1 MGGSTLTSSLIV
13 RLLDQVTGPA
23 RKVGAA
29 LVGLNRTANGVS
41 GSFGARLGA
50 AIERNNDALDRSRGR
65 MVDAIGGFYALKA
78 AIGAPIMKATEF
90 ESKMLDIA
98 QKADLSDAAIAK
110 LRGRILAMSKDL
122 GASSSAMALSIDDLL
137 GKGMSP
143 DDAMAIIGPITKTAA
158 AYRAVSAEIASASF
172 SVMDNLKVPA
182 EDVAKALDIMAQAGK
197 DGAFE
202 LKDMSTEF
210 PALTARAQAL
220 GMKGTDAV
228 ARLSAALQI
237 ARKGAGTSAEAA
249 NNVANLM
256 QKVISPETTKKFKS
270 FGIDIRS
277 ELKKTQAAGGDV
289 FEMIANETIKATKG
303 DLSKIGD
310 IFQDAQVQGAL
321 LPLIQNLKEYQKIRD
336 DAGKANGVVDDDFE
350 RRIKTSQGALDRFNS
365 SMERLAVSVGN
376 ALLPLVQLTDNF
388 TVLAN
393 KLTTFSEKYPGLTRN
408 VVSAAASLIAFRVAT
423 SALSFVGLLG
433 RGGAL
438 SMLALGFN
446 TVGRAA
452 IGATRAVR
460 SAVGLQTAL
469 GAMSGM
475 RLTGIQTVAVALRA
489 MVFAVPGVSA
499 IASALGAI
507 GATLA
512 TISAPAWGLIALGVA
527 AVAGAGLLVYK
538 YWDRL
543 SSFIGGFARRI
554 GDGLASAYGSFRG
567 WVRGMV
573 GNIAEYYGADA
584 KAAQDAFDRVTDF
597 SAVMKRISALFDGV
611 KAKLVEFKDYLLSF
625 FHREVLGDDQKA
637 AFSKAGYDL
646 ADSMIN
652 AVKAAFDGLV
662 EWFRSLPSRILAAIG
677 KIDISSLIDF
687 GSIRAKFMTS
697 LGFGASDPAPAA
709 APSNGDRTVGHRA
722 KGGPVWPGSSFLVG
736 ENGPER
742 FTPPTQGAISP
753 ASGTSKSSISLGP
766 FHFHGAF
773 GSTAELQQA
782 VTNGIADAL
791 GQTLRGVHSDSGAWS

>member
-1 MGGSTLTSSLIV
+1 MAGSTLTSSLVV
-13 RLLDQVTGPA
+13 RLLDQVTSPA

-29 LVGLNRTANGVS
+29 LVGLNRTAHGVS
-41 GSFGARLGA
+41 GSFGTRLGA
-50 AIERNNDALDRSRGR
+50 AIERNNDALDKSRGR

-110 LRGRILAMSKDL
+110 LRARILAMSKDL

-158 AYRAVSAEIASASF
+158 AYRAVSADVASASF

-182 EDVAKALDIMAQAGK
+182 EEVAKALDIMAQAGK

-202 LKDMSTEF
+202 LKDMATEF

-220 GMKGTDAV
+220 GMKGTAAV
-228 ARLSAALQI
+228 TRLAAALQI

-270 FGIDIRS
+270 FGIDIRG

-303 DLSKIGD
+303 DLAKIGD

-336 DAGKANGVVDDDFE
+336 DAAKANGVVDDDFE
-350 RRIKTSQGALDRFNS
+350 RRMKTSQGALDRFNS
-365 SMERLAVSVGN
+365 SMERLSVSVGN
-376 ALLPLVQLTDNF
+376 ALLPLVQLTDN
-388 TVLAN
+388 
-393 KLTTFSEKYPGLTRN
+393 LTALTNRLTAFSEKYPALTRN
-408 VVSAAASLIAFRVAT
+408 IVSAAASMIAFKVAT
-423 SALSFVGLLG
+423 SALTFVGLLG

-438 SMLALGFN
+438 SMLSLGFN

-460 SAVGLQTAL
+460 QAVGLQAAL
-469 GAMSGM
+469 GAMSGQK
-475 RLTGIQTVAVALRA
+475 LTGLQTLATALRA
-489 MVFAVPGVSA
+489 MVFAVPGVGA
-499 IASALGAI
+499 IASALSAI
-507 GATLA
+507 GAALA
-512 TISAPAWGLIALGVA
+512 TISAPVWGLIAIAVA
-527 AVAGAGLLVYK
+527 ALAAAGALLWK
-538 YWDRL
+538 YWDRV
-543 SSFIGGFARRI
+543 SSVVSGFASRLGQELAPAIALIQPAIDLLSPAIRAL
-554 GDGLASAYGSFRG
+554 GDGFEWAKQKVSDFVGWLGSFF
-567 WVRGMV
+567 
-573 GNIAEYYGADA
+573 N
-584 KAAQDAFDRVTDF
+584 
-597 SAVMKRISALFDGV
+597 
-611 KAKLVEFKDYLLSF
+611 
-625 FHREVLGDDQKA
+625 REVLSDDQKA
-637 AFSKAGYDL
+637 AYAKAGSDL
-646 ADSMIN
+646 ADGMIN
-652 AVKAAFDGLV
+652 SVKAAFDGLV
-662 EWFRSLPSRILAAIG
+662 EWFRSLPSRIVNAIG
-677 KIDISSLIDF
+677 SIDLTGLIHWPSPPGWWTRLMGGDTP
-687 GSIRAKFMTS
+687 APTQ
-697 LGFGASDPAPAA
+697 APAA
-709 APSNGDRTVGHRA
+709 TDASVTGHRA

-742 FTPPTQGAISP
+742 FTPSTQGTVSP
-753 ASGTSKSSISLGP
+753 SGGGARPSISLGP

-773 GSTAELQQA
+773 GSVAELQKA
-782 VTNGIADAL
+782 VKDGINDAL
-791 GQTLRGVHSDSGAWS
+791 AMDIRGLHADSGAWS